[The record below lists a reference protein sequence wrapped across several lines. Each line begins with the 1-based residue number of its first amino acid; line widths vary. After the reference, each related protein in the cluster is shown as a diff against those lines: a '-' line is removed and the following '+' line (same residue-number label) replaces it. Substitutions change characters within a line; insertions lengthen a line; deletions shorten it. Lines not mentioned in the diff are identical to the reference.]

1 MESSYV
7 SYHVLIAVWTPD
19 AGVCESLLLDGGLCS
34 LATVRD
40 RDGAFDASVEHV
52 HRSGDFNIVAVGEHI
67 N

>member
-1 MESSYV
+1 MIIALVSSYV

-52 HRSGDFNIVAVGEHI
+52 HRGAYSDVIAA
-67 N
+67 